1 MAKVI
6 FFTADNVPT
15 TDEIA
20 AINKLNAAAV
30 APYDIAVR
38 NTKVSADYGA
48 GPEAC
53 DFVAGTVPV
62 AFNAKPVINPDAI
75 PPTGLTATQAVV
87 THNVDMVKP
96 VTGVYATKIRAT
108 VVAGVITGFV
118 LS

>member
-15 TDEIA
+15 VGELADIA
-20 AINKLNAAAV
+20 NLNARAV
-30 APYDIAVR
+30 APYEIAVR
-38 NTKVSADYGA
+38 NTKVAARYGA
-48 GPEAC
+48 GIEAC

-62 AFNAKPVINPDAI
+62 AFNAKPVIDPDAI
-75 PPTGLTATQAVV
+75 PATGLTALQAVV
-87 THNVDMVKP
+87 THNVDIVTP
-96 VTGVYATKIRAT
+96 VTGVYATKIKAT